1 MYVMKIKYICIF
13 LFLSN
18 ISIFS
23 QFNGNDYSVGIYGV
37 YTTSAS
43 VFLNPNASDIAV
55 RNEPYIIGDII
66 NPGIDIRYRLSDP
79 IIIGLNVEYI
89 NTSNKAPN
97 FNAFYGGSVIQLNVK
112 DGFRLI
118 PIELTTYYVLPFST
132 EDFKF
137 LMGGGLAYYNGE
149 FVRVIDE
156 VDYDNNNIVRKIGEA
171 KVINVNKEAAF
182 GIHVLISM
190 IYIPIN
196 FISVNFQMKFRDPQ
210 FTVSSRYNRSE
221 IRYLGS
227 TLVLP
232 QEKFDTKINMDGITF
247 MIGAALQ
254 F

>member
-1 MYVMKIKYICIF
+1 
-13 LFLSN
+13 
-18 ISIFS
+18 
-23 QFNGNDYSVGIYGV
+23 
-37 YTTSAS
+37 
-43 VFLNPNASDIAV
+43 
-55 RNEPYIIGDII
+55 
-66 NPGIDIRYRLSDP
+66 
-79 IIIGLNVEYI
+79 
-89 NTSNKAPN
+89 
-97 FNAFYGGSVIQLNVK
+97 
-112 DGFRLI
+112 
-118 PIELTTYYVLPFST
+118 
-132 EDFKF
+132 
-137 LMGGGLAYYNGE
+137 MGGGLAYYNGE